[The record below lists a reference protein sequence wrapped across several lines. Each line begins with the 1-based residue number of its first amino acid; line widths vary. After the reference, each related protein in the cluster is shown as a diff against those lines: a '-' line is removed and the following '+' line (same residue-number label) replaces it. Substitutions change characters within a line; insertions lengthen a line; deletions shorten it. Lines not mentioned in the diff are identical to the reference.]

1 MRIALGQQPHQ
12 SGQMSNA
19 IDRMRG
25 RKVTGRPQ
33 AQALDRI
40 VAEMLVESCPPG
52 STHAV
57 ARLQDRPEPRAKTSA
72 HKAEMAPMA
81 MRHQFEDG
89 IRLPVPLD
97 PEHYAVIGPLHI
109 LLVISGRTFRRGLAI
124 HTPRIRENHGDKG
137 YGFRAAR
144 CAPE

>member
-1 MRIALGQQPHQ
+1 MRIALRQQPHQ

-57 ARLQDRPEPRAKTSA
+57 SRLQDRPEPRAKTSA

-97 PEHYAVIGPLHI
+97 PSTMPSSVHCMAFFN
-109 LLVISGRTFRRGLAI
+109 VISGARLQAQARKPEI
-124 HTPRIRENHGDKG
+124 QKIRENHGD
-137 YGFRAAR
+137 
-144 CAPE
+144 

>member
-1 MRIALGQQPHQ
+1 
-12 SGQMSNA
+12 
-19 IDRMRG
+19 
-25 RKVTGRPQ
+25 
-33 AQALDRI
+33 
-40 VAEMLVESCPPG
+40 MLVESCPPG

-57 ARLQDRPEPRAKTSA
+57 SRLQDRPEPRAKTSA

-109 LLVISGRTFRRGLAI
+109 LLVTPSGAG
-124 HTPRIRENHGDKG
+124 RESILPESEKITVTGVIAL
-137 YGFRAAR
+137 R
-144 CAPE
+144 APE

>member
-1 MRIALGQQPHQ
+1 MP
-12 SGQMSNA
+12 
-19 IDRMRG
+19 
-25 RKVTGRPQ
+25 
-33 AQALDRI
+33 
-40 VAEMLVESCPPG
+40 
-52 STHAV
+52 
-57 ARLQDRPEPRAKTSA
+57 
-72 HKAEMAPMA
+72 

-124 HTPRIRENHGDKG
+124 AYSQNPEKITVTKVMDSGPV
-137 YGFRAAR
+137 R